1 MQVPRQPT
9 PDDID
14 SLIAKEMNSLSIKER
29 EKALEDV
36 HGVAGV
42 EEETPE
48 FVNSC
53 LKELDEH
60 LNAIKINTDAY
71 VQAEAMSSDYVSEN
85 NFRMMFLRADN
96 YDSKEAAER
105 MIRFFEL
112 KKYLFGVDKIVK
124 DITLDDLNEDDLD
137 VLKSGYAQVSPYKD
151 MSGRTIVVFLQ
162 KLRTGRYK
170 AAENVVGLFECI
182 SYLSIICAI

>member
-36 HGVAGV
+36 HGVAVV
-42 EEETPE
+42 EEQTPE

-124 DITLDDLNEDDLD
+124 DITLDDLNEDDMD
-137 VLKSGYAQVSPYKD
+137 SLKSGYAQVTPCKD
-151 MSGRTIVVFLQ
+151 MSGRTIVLLLS

-170 AAENVVGLFECI
+170 VAENVVGCFI
-182 SYLSIICAI
+182 